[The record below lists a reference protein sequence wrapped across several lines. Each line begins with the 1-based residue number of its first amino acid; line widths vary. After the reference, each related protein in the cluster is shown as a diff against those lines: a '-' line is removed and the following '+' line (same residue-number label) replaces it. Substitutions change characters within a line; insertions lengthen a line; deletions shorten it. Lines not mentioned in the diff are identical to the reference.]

1 MGPPT
6 GPVARVEPQW
16 SHREFIETVSPETVM
31 ISLNSAHTLCKR
43 NETASSYFGDRTVI
57 TTTTMADRQLTLT
70 TWQSEFETVQTFQPD
85 FHIPTDV
92 SDYATLSGE
101 ERATRILECM
111 DGTLWMANRFSEAGL
126 DTDIIPLV
134 KGKTAPERR
143 ICYRAFDRLDA
154 EMCAFYAVR
163 YFTGGNG
170 NQIAALY
177 EHTEEIADEY
187 PIEQLLIGCLKP
199 RYLANCADTVTAAAG
214 QNRWRERVKPRKQS
228 AGAMRATYADLSARV
243 RDALAVDEP
252 PATVEQDHQSGVDV
266 GRSTPHPDTTAATR
280 DPAASEVSD

>member
-1 MGPPT
+1 MRPPT

-16 SHREFIETVSPETVM
+16 SHREFVETVSPETVM
-31 ISLNSAHTLCKR
+31 LSLNSANTLCKR
-43 NETASSYFGDRTVI
+43 GETASSYFGDRTVI

-70 TWQSEFETVQTFQPD
+70 TWESEFETVQAFEPD

-101 ERATRILECM
+101 ERAERILECM
-111 DGTLWMANRFSEAGL
+111 DGTLWMANRFADAGL
-126 DTDIIPLV
+126 DTEIIPLI
-134 KGKTAPERR
+134 KGKTTPERR

-163 YFTGGNG
+163 YFTGGDG

-177 EHTEEIADEY
+177 EHTEEIAEEY

-199 RYLANCADTVTAAAG
+199 RYLANCADAVTAAAG
-214 QNRWRERVKPRKQS
+214 QNQWRQQVKPRKQS
-228 AGAMRATYADLSARV
+228 AGAMRATYADLATRV
-243 RDALAVDEP
+243 RDALDVDES
-252 PATVEQDHQSGVDV
+252 PATVEREVAPGATASG
-266 GRSTPHPDTTAATR
+266 SSPNPDTTAVTR